1 MVLKEAFQYQNFLH
15 DKLVNIQ
22 EILIEEGN
30 VMCIKEEHN
39 ISHLIK
45 EQEDKVLETKA
56 LEDYDFNVNNLIDL
70 LADIVYEK
78 EKLTN
83 KISEVKKS
91 AELDIDGIIA
101 INKDKLQVSRT
112 LEFLSK
118 LKSKETETVGRTYTF
133 NGEGN
138 QIQVVYPV
146 KRIQTIDYDR
156 NVVKN
161 LYKNIK
167 KEVENSSLKRDEIL
181 LLTELDDFVPK
192 YLDAD
197 SVEEMMEI
205 FLKN

>member
-15 DKLVNIQ
+15 DKLVDIQ

-30 VMCIKEEHN
+30 VMSVKEEHN
-39 ISHLIK
+39 ISDSIK

-78 EKLTN
+78 ERLTN

-91 AELDIDGIIA
+91 AGLDIDGIIA

-112 LEFLSK
+112 LEYLSK
-118 LKSKETETVGRTYTF
+118 LKSKETESNGRTYTF

-167 KEVENSSLKRDEIL
+167 KEVESSSLKRDEIL